1 MDKKKF
7 KISKKKLDQAINY
20 LILGEL
26 NYSAIAQ
33 KVGISRQT
41 LLAIRKDE
49 EVQNRINETARHNL
63 STGVAKASQT
73 VITLLN
79 AKSEKVRLDAATYI
93 LSLANIQPN
102 ENLIVDVKQNVGMLN
117 QILLQ
122 MEEKEYYA
130 VTRRCK

>member
-102 ENLIVDVKQNVGMLN
+102 ENLIVDVKQNVGILN

-122 MEEKEYYA
+122 MEGKE
-130 VTRRCK
+130 

>member
-41 LLAIRKDE
+41 LLAIRKDG

-122 MEEKEYYA
+122 MEEKE
-130 VTRRCK
+130 

>member
-49 EVQNRINETARHNL
+49 EVQNKINETARHNL

-122 MEEKEYYA
+122 MEEKE
-130 VTRRCK
+130 

>member
-1 MDKKKF
+1 MDKKNF

-49 EVQNRINETARHNL
+49 EVQNRIN
-63 STGVAKASQT
+63 
-73 VITLLN
+73 
-79 AKSEKVRLDAATYI
+79 
-93 LSLANIQPN
+93 
-102 ENLIVDVKQNVGMLN
+102 
-117 QILLQ
+117 
-122 MEEKEYYA
+122 
-130 VTRRCK
+130 

>member
-1 MDKKKF
+1 MDKKNF

-122 MEEKEYYA
+122 MEEKE
-130 VTRRCK
+130 

>member
-1 MDKKKF
+1 MDKKNF

-102 ENLIVDVKQNVGMLN
+102 ENLIVDVNQNVGMLN

-122 MEEKEYYA
+122 MEEKE
-130 VTRRCK
+130 

>member
-20 LILGEL
+20 LIIGEL

-63 STGVAKASQT
+63 STGVAKTSQT

-122 MEEKEYYA
+122 MEEKE
-130 VTRRCK
+130 

>member
-20 LILGEL
+20 LIIGEL

-122 MEEKEYYA
+122 MEEKE
-130 VTRRCK
+130 

>member
-122 MEEKEYYA
+122 MEEKE
-130 VTRRCK
+130 

>member
-49 EVQNRINETARHNL
+49 DVQNRINETARHNL

-122 MEEKEYYA
+122 MEEKE
-130 VTRRCK
+130 

>member
-1 MDKKKF
+1 MDKKNF

-117 QILLQ
+117 QILLK
-122 MEEKEYYA
+122 MEEKE
-130 VTRRCK
+130 